1 MFAVPHRHLLLA
13 REVTQGTNLFEGVNF
28 MSKIAYQQWESQAGP
43 ISPSLHLMYAGEL
56 TAISEFATD
65 EEGKV
70 IMGIRPTD
78 YLMDML
84 NSDQQ

>member
-1 MFAVPHRHLLLA
+1 
-13 REVTQGTNLFEGVNF
+13 
-28 MSKIAYQQWESQAGP
+28 
-43 ISPSLHLMYAGEL
+43 L